1 MLINSSYVISSD
13 EVNAQIDSLNSILKK
28 YDKGGMLIG
37 EAPCTKDLI
46 ACTDH
51 DFTVVSLIS
60 IIAIFVI
67 ILLVQKS
74 FSVLHRHRAALR
86 GTYPD
91 FHHSVGRNR

>member
-1 MLINSSYVISSD
+1 M
-13 EVNAQIDSLNSILKK
+13 

-74 FSVLHRHRAALR
+74 FSLPVLL
-86 GTYPD
+86 
-91 FHHSVGRNR
+91 

>member
-1 MLINSSYVISSD
+1 MLVNSAYVISSD
-13 EVNAQIDSLNSILKK
+13 EVNAQIDSLNAILKK

-46 ACTDH
+46 ACTDR

-67 ILLVQKS
+67 IMLVQRRC
-74 FSVLHRHRAALR
+74 L
-86 GTYPD
+86 YCWWQ
-91 FHHSVGRNR
+91 